1 MVSGL
6 SAALRIASIASAGG
20 FIAASILAAVGLA
33 AGRPSL
39 RRIARAIALVAAAVL
54 LILAARPA
62 AQPFVAFAVVAALP
76 APQPLALALAGGA
89 AVVAG
94 LVPVEGLASI
104 SLALAGAAAAMGAHA
119 LDRSLSAYFAQGRDS
134 AWPSS
139 AAGAT
144 ACGLVIALDGGR
156 ALRWS
161 YGVVSGSAR
170 LDVPDAGL
178 VLGLT
183 LLASL
188 GGALLLGA
196 DALAVADAPAGPSA
210 AASALARS
218 LGRRAL
224 LLAAGLSLIAAGL
237 VFRAPAWGV
246 AFPVATT
253 KDLGA
258 LVVAVGLLSC
268 AVPPLLAERTRGDAL
283 DDDQAATVLSRLVVV
298 VALAAVFA
306 AAAEGW
312 LRAGTYLT
320 ALTQRLLAAALI
332 AFAASETA
340 RWRGAA
346 RALALA
352 GLVVAMLRQG

>member
-6 SAALRIASIASAGG
+6 GAALRIAAIASAGG
-20 FIAASILAAVGLA
+20 FIAASIVAAVGLA

-94 LVPVEGLASI
+94 LVPVTGLASI

-119 LDRSLSAYFAQGRDS
+119 LGRSLSAYLAQGRDA

-144 ACGLVIALDGGR
+144 ACGLVIALDGGW
-156 ALRWS
+156 ALRWG
-161 YGVVSGSAR
+161 YGIVSGSDR

-196 DALAVADAPAGPSA
+196 DALAVADAPAGSSA
-210 AASALARS
+210 AASPLARS

-237 VFRAPAWGV
+237 VFRAPGWVV

-253 KDLGA
+253 KHLGA

-268 AVPPLLAERTRGDAL
+268 AVPPLLAECTRGDAL

-320 ALTQRLLAAALI
+320 PLTQRLLAAALI

-352 GLVVAMLRQG
+352 GLVVAMLR